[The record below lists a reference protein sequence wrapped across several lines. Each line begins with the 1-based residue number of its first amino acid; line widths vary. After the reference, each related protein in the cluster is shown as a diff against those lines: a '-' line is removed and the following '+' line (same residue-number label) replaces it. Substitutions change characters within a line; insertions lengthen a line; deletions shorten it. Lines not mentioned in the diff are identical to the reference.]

1 MQQNEFLK
9 LSGELKEF
17 LVKNSDLQDIPE
29 KSDLLNLTTQIEG
42 KIEKAVSKDGVL
54 RVGVVGQVKAGKS
67 SFINALLFDGQDILP
82 KASTPMTAALTVIK
96 YGEKPSAEVEFY
108 SKADWE
114 VIERNSKEFEKIFI
128 ELVSEYQKK
137 LDSEKGTFQKKEL
150 LLKAGESF
158 QTVYNRVQ
166 NSYKDIF
173 DEIENRVSLSQKS
186 AYEVIDMA
194 RRESVNTSQY
204 LDKREEI
211 TGISSIPDLVGK
223 LHQFVG
229 ADGKFTPITRNTVLK
244 LPIESLKE
252 IELIDTPGVNDPI
265 VSRGVATRN
274 FLSQCDTVFL
284 LSTSTQFMGSEDAQF
299 LVNTLPAEGV
309 THITLLG
316 SQFDSVLVDEFKK
329 YRGDIKSAIV
339 DLTKKLE
346 RHANST
352 LQNIIASNPDKPI
365 MEKLKNRDV
374 KFISG
379 IAYNI
384 AKKGRNSIDEN
395 ETHALQQ
402 LEKRYK
408 IEFSDELLLQFARID
423 FIRENDL
430 ENAKR
435 DREEILANKL
445 NDLISGQ
452 SDEIKKLTSSIKK
465 GVEEKIKDL
474 ESADISQLQKRE
486 KELKKALPK
495 IREDVKQ
502 VFVELG
508 FGIEEN
514 ILRLQKEIRRNLS
527 SYLGVK
533 EENRSREES
542 YSAYVGERS
551 TSKWYNPFSWGSSES
566 VYETRYRTINYKIA
580 SVVDSAE
587 NASNFVQLIN
597 EQIDDIWDKLV
608 NIKDAE
614 KELIRVALT
623 GFNLEDENFNKNSI
637 INPVKNALREI
648 TIDRFRVSDTKY
660 RKAITDSF
668 SSSEVQDSEI
678 YQLKERVRQ
687 VLNSIVDDIEE
698 KLEKKSKEIKS
709 VLNEKGS
716 TFVSSIESHSEK
728 EMEQLRKDLA
738 DIEGSKK
745 RYNNL
750 ITKIDSFSRRF

>member
-1 MQQNEFLK
+1 
-9 LSGELKEF
+9 
-17 LVKNSDLQDIPE
+17 
-29 KSDLLNLTTQIEG
+29 
-42 KIEKAVSKDGVL
+42 
-54 RVGVVGQVKAGKS
+54 
-67 SFINALLFDGQDILP
+67 
-82 KASTPMTAALTVIK
+82 
-96 YGEKPSAEVEFY
+96 
-108 SKADWE
+108 
-114 VIERNSKEFEKIFI
+114 
-128 ELVSEYQKK
+128 
-137 LDSEKGTFQKKEL
+137 
-150 LLKAGESF
+150 
-158 QTVYNRVQ
+158 
-166 NSYKDIF
+166 
-173 DEIENRVSLSQKS
+173 
-186 AYEVIDMA
+186 MA
-194 RRESVNTSQY
+194 KSVNISQY

-316 SQFDSVLVDEFKK
+316 SKFDSVLVDEFKR
-329 YRGDIKSAIV
+329 YRGDIKSAIM

-352 LQNIIASNPDKPI
+352 LQNIIASNPNKPI
-365 MEKLKNRDV
+365 MEKLKNRNI

-384 AKKGRNSIDEN
+384 AKKGRNNIDEG
-395 ETHALQQ
+395 ESHALQQ

-408 IEFSDELLLQFARID
+408 IEFSDEVLLQLARID
-423 FIRENDL
+423 YIRENDL

-435 DREEILANKL
+435 DRENILANKL

-452 SDEIKKLTSSIKK
+452 SDEIKKHISSIKK
-465 GVEEKIKDL
+465 GIDEKIKDL
-474 ESADISQLQKRE
+474 ENADVLQLQKRE
-486 KELKKALPK
+486 KELKTALPK
-495 IREDVKQ
+495 IQEDVKQ

-514 ILRLQKEIRRNLS
+514 ILRLQREIRKNLS

-542 YSAYVGERS
+542 YKVYAGERS
-551 TSKWYNPFSWGSSES
+551 TSVWWNPFSWGSSES
-566 VYETRYRTINYKIA
+566 VYDTRYRTINYRIA
-580 SVVDSAE
+580 SVIDSAE
-587 NASNFVQLIN
+587 NASNFVQAIN
-597 EQIDDIWDKLV
+597 EEIDDVWDRLV
-608 NIKDAE
+608 NIKSAE
-614 KELIRVALT
+614 QELIRVTLI

-678 YQLKERVRQ
+678 YQLKERVRE
-687 VLNSIVDDIEE
+687 VLNSIVGDIEE
-698 KLEKKSKEIKS
+698 NLESKSKEIKS

-716 TFVSSIESHSEK
+716 TFVGSIESHSEK

-738 DIEGSKK
+738 DIDGSKK

-750 ITKIDSFSRRF
+750 ITKIDGFSRRF